1 MEITPSLVVKEL
13 LDPDEILQQEF
24 EYARETALQANGDRT
39 QIVNLYLIL
48 VGGLGSLV
56 WGLPAITD
64 GNIMPPAALAVAS
77 FVLGIL
83 GLFTILKLV
92 WLRRAWHDSVLTM
105 NRIKDFYLA
114 HYPEMGP
121 AFRWRTTTIPH
132 PGRVSTI
139 TFDLAVLV
147 ALIDSLAVVGALF
160 FLGVVPV
167 GAVLG
172 GAAYFA
178 AQLALYFRLLAQKP
192 AW

>member
-1 MEITPSLVVKEL
+1 MDIQPSLDVKEL

-48 VGGLGSLV
+48 VGGIGSLV
-56 WGLPAITD
+56 WGLPTMSNGQIA
-64 GNIMPPAALAVAS
+64 PEVLALAS
-77 FVLGIL
+77 FVLGVL

-121 AFRWRTTTIPH
+121 AFRWRTATIPS

-147 ALIDSLAVVGALF
+147 ALIDSLALAGGVLFLSASPWLAALTG
-160 FLGVVPV
+160 L
-167 GAVLG
+167 
-172 GAAYFA
+172 AYFA
-178 AQLALYFRLLAQKP
+178 AQMLVYFRLLAQKP
-192 AW
+192 GW